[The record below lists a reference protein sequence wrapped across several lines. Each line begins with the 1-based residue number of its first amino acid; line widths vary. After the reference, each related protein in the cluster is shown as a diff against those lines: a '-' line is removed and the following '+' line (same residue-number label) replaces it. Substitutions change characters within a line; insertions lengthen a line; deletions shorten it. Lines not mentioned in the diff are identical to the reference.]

1 MFPPGERDPAPAL
14 PKTAGRT
21 LRGTQA
27 MSTKMLFVIPAMAS
41 AIATLGV
48 FPGCSRSATQPES
61 TVLEAFAVLRDA
73 SGETVGAASF
83 TQIDGGAVLIEVAL
97 RDLARGARGIHI
109 HTTGSCGSTETTL
122 FGAAG
127 GHFNPLGKAHGLQ
140 NPNGAHGGDLPN
152 IEVQVDGT
160 ANLSITSDRISLA
173 LGATSLF
180 DDDGSA
186 VVLHAGADDQV
197 TNPAGNSGARVACG
211 VIESR

>member
-1 MFPPGERDPAPAL
+1 MSMKLLYLIAGMV
-14 PKTAGRT
+14 TAIT
-21 LRGTQA
+21 
-27 MSTKMLFVIPAMAS
+27 V
-41 AIATLGV
+41 GV
-48 FPGCSRSATQPES
+48 FPGCARGTMQPVS

-73 SGETVGAASF
+73 SGETVGSATF
-83 TQIDGGAVLIEVAL
+83 RQIDAGPVLIEVAL
-97 RDLARGARGIHI
+97 GELASGRRGIHI

-152 IEVQVDGT
+152 IEVRIDGT
-160 ANLSITSDRISLA
+160 ANLTVTNDRISLG
-173 LGATSLF
+173 LGAASLF

-186 VVLHAGADDQV
+186 IVLHAVADDQV
-197 TNPAGNSGARVACG
+197 SNPAGNSGARVACG